1 MKRVVV
7 FGVKTFPSRGGTDR
21 VAENLVIQLKDQFP
35 TTVYCYKDPEA
46 ANHIKGIR
54 VIQFKPIS
62 QGAIGAFVYFFVS
75 AIHLLFQSNVGVVH
89 VHKTDAAFFIP
100 LLRLRH
106 KVIATSHEAPY
117 KRDKWNRFIKL
128 YFHLVERIFIKTS
141 NVCTCI
147 SQPLTDY
154 YKAKYGKDVLFVPN
168 GINLVEP
175 AKFDLK
181 AAQSFLPAGASMDKP
196 YVLFS
201 ARRLMGTKGCHTM
214 LEALAKIKY
223 TGQVF
228 IAGEH
233 HHSNEY
239 LDKLKKLSTGLNV
252 HFLGYVYPLNA
263 LLALVDHADLFIFP
277 SETEGMSIMLL
288 EVASVGK
295 PIVASDI
302 PENTQVFS
310 SNEVLYF
317 KAINADD
324 LAEKLTYALANSSEM
339 TALGKRCQQRVFTD
353 YLWTN
358 IAKTYAQVY
367 LSIMK

>member
-7 FGVKTFPSRGGTDR
+7 YGVKTFPSRGGTDR
-21 VAENLVIQLKDQFP
+21 VAENLVIQLKEEFP
-35 TTVYCYKDPEA
+35 TTVYCYSDPEA
-46 ANHIKGIR
+46 ENHIKGIR

-62 QGAIGAFVYFFVS
+62 QGAIGAFVYFFMS
-75 AIHLLFQSNVGVVH
+75 AIHLLFQKNVGVVH
-89 VHKTDAAFFIP
+89 VHKTDAAFFVP
-100 LLRLRH
+100 LLKIRH
-106 KVIATSHEAPY
+106 KVVATSHEAPY
-117 KRDKWNRFIKL
+117 KRDKWNKFVKL
-128 YFHLVERIFIKTS
+128 YFHLVERIFIKS
-141 NVCTCI
+141 SDQCSCI

-154 YKAKYGKDVLFVPN
+154 YKAKYGKEVLFVPN

-175 AKFDLK
+175 EQFDVK
-181 AAQSFLPAGASMDKP
+181 AARSFLPDGASLDKP

-214 LEALAKIKY
+214 LEALAKINY
-223 TGQVF
+223 QGQVF
-228 IAGEH
+228 IAGELH
-233 HHSNEY
+233 HNSDY
-239 LDKLKKLSTGLNV
+239 LEKLKKLASGLNV
-252 HFLGYVYPLNA
+252 YFLGYVYPLNT

-310 SNEVLYF
+310 GNEVLYF
-317 KAINADD
+317 KNMDAGD
-324 LAEKLTYALANSSEM
+324 LAEKLTYALGHKEEM
-339 TALGKRCQQRVFTD
+339 RALGKRCQQRVYAD

-358 IAKTYAQVY
+358 IARTYATVY
-367 LSIMK
+367 KSIMK